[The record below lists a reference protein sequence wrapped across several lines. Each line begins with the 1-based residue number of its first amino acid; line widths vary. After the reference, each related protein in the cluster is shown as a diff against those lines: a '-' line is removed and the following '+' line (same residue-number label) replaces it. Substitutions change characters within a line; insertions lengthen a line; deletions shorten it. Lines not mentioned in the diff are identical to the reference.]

1 MKRMFS
7 LLLTAA
13 LLASLPGCQWIG
25 QLQGQL
31 QLPESQLAAS
41 EAVSALLPVAGYT
54 GQAENLEHLA
64 AGEDGTGLL
73 NAYLELAYGLSDGAW
88 EDAAIIRATGA
99 SAFELAVLHFAD
111 KDKASQTAAL
121 LESYLAGRQG
131 DFTGYAPEEAE
142 MVANAGIAQEGSY
155 VALCICPNPDQAV
168 ETFRLLIKGSTLA
181 GSGVLDMLPSMSLP
195 PDWKDRLP
203 QSGSSTPVTSE
214 TPGTP
219 ETSGPPATQYIASY
233 PGRCDFTQPN
243 LDDMSVYNTSA
254 ILAAWRTGN
263 PDTLSGY
270 DKDIYN
276 AAQKVLN
283 SVLST
288 GMSDL
293 EKETAV
299 YNWIVNNVNYD
310 WTHQDVLKKTP
321 RESFTPYGGLV
332 NRTAVCLGYATTFQ
346 LLMDLAGVECITVV
360 GASRFSTEDHGWN
373 MVRLN
378 GNWYCADVT
387 WDSNYREEGYTRG
400 QKQEWIFFNIT
411 SDMMAKTDHQWD
423 YAHIPE
429 AVTRGNGRR

>member
-13 LLASLPGCQWIG
+13 LLLASLPGCQWVG

-31 QLPESQLAAS
+31 QLTESQLAAS
-41 EAVSALLPVAGYT
+41 EAVSALLLVSGYA
-54 GQAENLEHLA
+54 GQAENLEYLT
-64 AGEDGTGLL
+64 AGEDGAGLL

-99 SAFELAVLHFAD
+99 SAFELAVLHLAD
-111 KDKASQTAAL
+111 KDGASQTAAL
-121 LESYLAGRQG
+121 LESYPAGRQG

-142 MVANAGIAQEGSY
+142 MVANAGIAQEGTY

-168 ETFRLLIKGSTLA
+168 ETFRLLIRGSALV

-195 PDWKDRLP
+195 ADWKDRLP
-203 QSGSSTPVTSE
+203 QNGSS

-254 ILAAWRTGN
+254 ILTAWRTGN
-263 PDTLSGY
+263 PDALSNY
-270 DKDIYN
+270 DRDIYDV
-276 AAQKVLN
+276 AQKVLYT
-283 SVLST
+283 VLRN

-293 EKETAV
+293 EKEIAV

-310 WTHQDVLKKTP
+310 WTHQDVLEKTP

-332 NRTAVCLGYATTFQ
+332 NRTAVCLGFATTFQ

-378 GNWYCADVT
+378 GNWYCVDVT

-400 QKQEWIFFNIT
+400 QEKEWVFFNIT